1 PYYRA
6 SFFSKLT
13 YWWLNPLVQLAR
25 KRKLNFDDIWQ
36 VPYSDAFQA
45 NNEIFQKLWKH
56 ELKVH
61 GRQKASI
68 GRVLVKAIR
77 KRLLFTVLFY
87 CLVVALQV
95 TSSLLV
101 QQLVSYSTS
110 TSSSV
115 QMGIILVLSMFAS
128 EAVISMILPVFW
140 YYSIRTGIKIRS
152 MVFGFV
158 FSKIIKLK
166 SVNSSSVGQLINL
179 CANDAQRIF
188 ESAAMLGICLAIP
201 ITMISVFAV
210 MIYLIGPVSLVAA
223 LIFLIFYGVMAIMAK
238 AIKQLRKKSIVS
250 TDRRVRQLNEMLR
263 CIKLIKLFAWENHF
277 EAVLNR
283 LRMKERAHLE
293 KVSYIQSFNI
303 SYLTLV
309 PTISSIVLFTVSALS
324 GINIGIAE
332 VYTCIAL
339 LNVLRIVISIFPLMI
354 RQWMES
360 VVAVKRMKELLLME
374 EVKPRMDIPVGIH
387 NAIAMERASFSWKLV
402 NEMITRP
409 AVTTS
414 ILNYTLDFYL
424 ALLKHT
430 EFILKDIN
438 LTLKKVSLIKMKFG
452 QLIGVCGR
460 IGSGKSSLISAILG
474 EMNQLSGNVALED
487 SIALVSQQAWIFNAT
502 LKENVV
508 FGSDFDKNRY
518 LQAMTC
524 CVLMDDLTTLPNGD
538 ETLIGDRGINLSGG
552 QKQRVSLARAVYAE
566 KEIYLLDDPLSA
578 VDVDVGKHIFN
589 WCIRGVLKGKSIL
602 FITHQLQ
609 YLRWCDSVIMMQD
622 GQIVAHDNHEDLLA
636 NSKNDCLNGCILFQL
651 LNLSTLDEKVYN
663 DFISNLKDE
672 EEKNAIED
680 AKKIKTTIPR
690 NETVQV
696 NENEESSAVTCKT
709 ISSYFDATGGKFVV
723 LLVIFVYGTGV
734 AMRVFSDWWLSQ
746 WISNGFGNNDS
757 QTNQSLGL
765 YTNSNHSTFFN
776 TNATIY
782 GSSALAIMLAYAIRA
797 FIISKVTLRASSEL
811 CAKALYKIIRC
822 PMSFFDTTPSGRI
835 LNRFSRDIDEIDT
848 QLPMFI
854 DNGLLLILTI
864 LASLIII
871 VVSYPWA
878 ILAIIPL
885 MIAIGLIAVIF
896 NQVLRE
902 LKRLDNI
909 SRSPVLS
916 HLTATVE
923 GLSVI
928 HAHNKSQEYLAKF
941 EKLLNKNTSCFMAFC
956 YLNRWFAQ
964 RINWIVVG
972 LVTVCSALVVIERGL
987 TSSAYSGLALV
998 YVLQIKGLLQFS
1010 IRNILQVSARLTA
1023 VERLREY
1030 SKELPIENQLNNDYQ
1045 VKVSVDKKWALDHGK
1060 IEFADMRYRPGLPV
1074 VLNLSFTINPG
1085 ERIGIVGRTGSG
1097 KTSIGT
1103 CLFRLVEIC
1112 SGSILIDNRDIKSID
1127 IYSLRSN
1134 MAMIPQ
1140 DPYLFEG
1147 TVRKN
1152 LDPLDYYE
1160 DEKLWATLEK
1170 VQLKEKIANEPD
1182 QLQKI
1187 VQANGTN
1194 FSMGERQLL
1203 CLARALLKESKIL
1216 LLDEATAYMDT
1227 RTDEIMQQNLRKEF
1241 SHSTVLIIAH
1251 RLNTIQSC
1259 DKIMVLHDGKIIE
1272 FDTPSK
1278 LMENPRS
1285 VFKGMVAKGG
1295 IDYAFE

>member
-1 PYYRA
+1 MDKNKDNWKQPTGSAIVAPYYRA

-210 MIYLIGPVSLVAA
+210 MIYLIGP
-223 LIFLIFYGVMAIMAK
+223 AIMAK

-250 TDRRVRQLNEMLR
+250 TDRR
-263 CIKLIKLFAWENHF
+263 
-277 EAVLNR
+277 
-283 LRMKERAHLE
+283 ERAHLE

-387 NAIAMERASFSWKLV
+387 NAIAMERASFSWKLD
-402 NEMITRP
+402 NQQDDNK
-409 AVTTS
+409 TS
-414 ILNYTLDFYL
+414 
-424 ALLKHT
+424 LKHT

-438 LTLKKVSLIKMKFG
+438 LTLKKG

-524 CVLMDDLTTLPNGD
+524 CALMDDLTTLPNGD

-636 NSKNDCLNGCILFQL
+636 NSK
-651 LNLSTLDEKVYN
+651 VYN

-696 NENEESSAVTCKT
+696 NDSEKENEESSAVTCKT

-776 TNATIY
+776 SNATIY

-923 GLSVI
+923 GNDDTLLTITVGLSVI

-1060 IEFADMRYRPGLPV
+1060 IEFADV
-1074 VLNLSFTINPG
+1074 QA
-1085 ERIGIVGRTGSG
+1085 G